1 MKKIGKGIGKFFL
14 WLFVTI
20 IGVVAILAVVINTIV
35 HGPSGEAKSL
45 FVKTMLETG
54 QMKWVVGLFLSSEEV
69 DAILRENSMGTF
81 EPEPD
86 PELIEI
92 NPEDPTI
99 DLSEITVEKIEGNNF
114 SATMMIV
121 NDPERVFVGTTYPWG
136 TYGQELDK
144 IVNNYGAVAGINGG
158 LYYSA
163 ANQGGRP
170 YGPVVSRGEI
180 QNMSNLAMAGLVL
193 IGMTEDNKLDII
205 DIAGYNE
212 AQVRQVIADH
222 RIRDAVTFQDEESDS
237 DNHFVKL
244 IITGEKRE
252 LNGMGSGANPRTAIG
267 QTKDG
272 RMLLLVTTGRG
283 ANGQLG
289 ATASDLIEIMA
300 SYGAVNAANLDG
312 GSSTSMYYNGEWLQN
327 SVTFYYA
334 TSSWRLPDAFLVS
347 EVLHNNVTNI
357 D

>member
-1 MKKIGKGIGKFFL
+1 MKKIWKGIGKFFI

-20 IGVVAILAVVINTIV
+20 IGIVAILAVVINTIC
-35 HGPSGEAKSL
+35 HGPSTEAKTL

-54 QMKWVVGLFLSSEEV
+54 QMKWVVGLFMSTDEV
-69 DAILRENSMGTF
+69 NEILEQNSMKEFTVKQDTG
-81 EPEPD
+81 
-86 PELIEI
+86 LISVCGEGEETPFDINEI
-92 NPEDPTI
+92 KI
-99 DLSEITVEKIEGNNF
+99 EKIEGDNF

-121 NDPERVFVGTTYPWG
+121 NDPSRVFVGTTYPW
-136 TYGQELDK
+136 TKYGQELDK
-144 IVNNYGAVAGINGG
+144 IVDKYDAIGGINGG

-163 ANQGGRP
+163 ANEGGRP
-170 YGPVVSRGEI
+170 YGPVVSEGEI
-180 QNMSNLAMAGLVL
+180 QNMSNLGMAGLVL
-193 IGMTEDNKLDII
+193 IGMSEDNKLNII
-205 DIAGYNE
+205 DIDGMNKSQIENIIEEY
-212 AQVRQVIADH
+212 
-222 RIRDAVTFQDEESDS
+222 RIRDAVTFQDEWSDS
-237 DNHFVKL
+237 DNHFVQL
-244 IITGEKRE
+244 IINGERRE

-312 GSSTSMYYNGEWLQN
+312 GSSTSMYYAGEWLQN

-334 TSSWRLPDAFLVS
+334 TSSWRLPDAVLVR
-347 EVLHNNVTNI
+347 
-357 D
+357 

>member
-1 MKKIGKGIGKFFL
+1 MKKIGKAIGRFFL

-20 IGVVAILAVVINTIV
+20 IGIVAILAVVINTIC
-35 HGPSGEAKSL
+35 HGPSAEAKNL

-54 QMKWVVGLFLSSEEV
+54 QMKWVVGLFMSTDEV
-69 DAILRENSMGTF
+69 NEIMAQNSMKEFTVKQDTG
-81 EPEPD
+81 
-86 PELIEI
+86 LINIGGGE
-92 NPEDPTI
+92 EDPPFDI
-99 DLSEITVEKIEGNNF
+99 NEIKVEKIEGDNF

-121 NDPERVFVGTTYPWG
+121 NDPSRVFVGTTYPWSK
-136 TYGQELDK
+136 YGQELDK
-144 IVNNYGAVAGINGG
+144 IVNNYGATAGINGG

-163 ANQGGRP
+163 ANEGGRP
-170 YGPVVSRGEI
+170 YGPVVSQGQI
-180 QNMSNLAMAGLVL
+180 QNMSNLGMAGLVL
-193 IGMTEDNKLDII
+193 IGMSEDNKLNII
-205 DIAGYNE
+205 DIAGMNQ
-212 AQVRQVIADH
+212 AQVEEVIYAYH
-222 RIRDAVTFQDEESDS
+222 IRDAVTFQDEMSDS
-237 DNHFVKL
+237 DNHFVQL
-244 IITGEKRE
+244 IINGEKRE

-312 GSSTSMYYNGEWLQN
+312 GSSTSMYYNGQWLQN

-334 TSSWRLPDAFLVS
+334 TSSWRLPDAVLVR
-347 EVLHNNVTNI
+347 
-357 D
+357 

>member
-1 MKKIGKGIGKFFL
+1 MKKIGKGIGKFFI

-20 IGVVAILAVVINTIV
+20 IGIVAILAVVINTIV
-35 HGPSGEAKSL
+35 HGPSAEAKNL

-54 QMKWVVGLFLSSEEV
+54 QMKWVVGLFLDSDEV
-69 DAILRENSMGTF
+69 NAILKQNSMGTF
-81 EPEPD
+81 TAKVNLGGIEVGGGEGSEPFNPD
-86 PELIEI
+86 EI
-92 NPEDPTI
+92 KI
-99 DLSEITVEKIEGNNF
+99 EKIEGDNF

-121 NDPERVFVGTTYPWG
+121 NDPSRIFVGTTYPWG
-136 TYGQELDK
+136 KYGQELDK
-144 IVNNYGAVAGINGG
+144 IVNNYGATAGINGG

-163 ANQGGRP
+163 ANEGGRP
-170 YGPVVSRGEI
+170 YGPVVSQGEI
-180 QNMSNLAMAGLVL
+180 QNMSNLGMAGLVL

-205 DIAGYNE
+205 DIAGCGD
-212 AQVRQVIADH
+212 ADIRQIIADH
-222 RIRDAVTFQDEESDS
+222 RIRDAVTFQDEESDM

-244 IITGEKRE
+244 IINGEKRE

-300 SYGAVNAANLDG
+300 DYGAVNAANLDG
-312 GSSTSMYYNGEWLQN
+312 GSSTSMYYNGEWLQK

-334 TSSWRLPDAFLVS
+334 TSSWRLPDAVLVR
-347 EVLHNNVTNI
+347 
-357 D
+357 